1 MSETERVV
9 AILGGGQALGRRAP
23 KTEFDLIALVRKGV
37 PYRALASAKAALE
50 VSNDDLSKFLNLKK
64 RTLARRRG
72 EERLT
77 ADESERLVR
86 LARVAARAEEVLG
99 DRPAALRWIRKPN
112 RALGGASPIELLDTD
127 LGLDAVLNVLGRIE
141 HGVFS

>member
-9 AILGGGQALGRRAP
+9 TILGGGRALGRATP
-23 KTEFDLIALVRKGV
+23 KTEFDLIALVRRGV
-37 PYRALASAKAALE
+37 PYRSLASAKAALE
-50 VSNDDLSKFLNLKK
+50 VSNDDLSRFLHLKK

-72 EERLT
+72 EQRLT

-99 DRPAALRWIRKPN
+99 GRAAALRWIRKPN
-112 RALGGASPIELLDTD
+112 RALGEVPPFELLDTD
-127 LGLDAVLNVLGRIE
+127 LGLDAVLAVLGRIE

>member
-1 MSETERVV
+1 VSETERVV
-9 AILGGGQALGRRAP
+9 AILGGGRALGARTAP

-37 PYRALASAKAALE
+37 PYRALASAKAELD
-50 VSNDDLSKFLNLKK
+50 VSNEDLSLLGMKK

-99 DRPAALRWIRKPN
+99 DRGAALRWLRKPN
-112 RALGGASPIELLDTD
+112 RALGQASPLELLDTD
-127 LGLDAVLNVLGRIE
+127 LGLDAVLGVLGRVE
-141 HGVFS
+141 HGVFG

>member
-9 AILGGGQALGRRAP
+9 SILGGGRALGRSVPRTA
-23 KTEFDLIALVRKGV
+23 FDLIALVRRGV
-37 PYRALASAKAALE
+37 PYRALESAKAALE
-50 VSNDDLSKFLNLKK
+50 VSNDDLSRWLHLKK

-86 LARVAARAEEVLG
+86 LVRVAARAEEVLG
-99 DRPAALRWIRKPN
+99 ERDAALRWMRSPN
-112 RALGGASPIELLDTD
+112 RALGGAAPTELLDTD
-127 LGLDAVLNVLGRIE
+127 LGLDAVLAVLGRIE
-141 HGVFS
+141 HGVYS

>member
-1 MSETERVV
+1 MSDTARVV
-9 AILGGGQALGRRAP
+9 AILGGGRAFGRTAP
-23 KTEFDLIALVRKGV
+23 RTAFDLIALVRRGLS
-37 PYRALASAKAALE
+37 YRALASAKEALD
-50 VSNDDLSKFLNLKK
+50 VSNDDLSRFLHLKK

-72 EERLT
+72 ENRLT

-99 DRPAALRWIRKPN
+99 DRAAALRWIRKPN
-112 RALGGASPIELLDTD
+112 RALGGVSPIALLDTD
-127 LGLDAVLNVLGRIE
+127 LGLDAVLDVLGRIE